1 MKNSSIRIIFF
12 LSFIFALLTVKGQ
25 QGGQVQLI
33 SEPSDRAYERV
44 HLNDLKPIPYPYL
57 REGDVFWE
65 KRVWRSVDFR
75 EKMNHPL
82 YFPETPQ
89 GKWKSL
95 MQVLWD
101 ALLAGEITAYDPV
114 NTDNFE
120 EMSPIPSSQ
129 LESQLSTTETT
140 REEDPATG
148 QFQDV
153 TFEVPF
159 DPQEIVLLWIKE
171 DWIFDKQRSEMQIR
185 IVGICPVKENID
197 PVTQVFRGYDPL
209 FWIYYPEVRP
219 VLARN
224 EVFNPLN
231 SARRLSFDQL
241 FLQRRFSSFI
251 IKEDNVFDRRIDD
264 YATGI
269 DALLEAERIKNEIRD
284 FEQEPGYPK
293 LLAG

>member
-284 FEQEPGYPK
+284 FEQELWSY
-293 LLAG
+293 

>member
-1 MKNSSIRIIFF
+1 MKNSSIKIIFS
-12 LSFIFALLTVKGQ
+12 LSLIFALFTVKGQ

-65 KRVWRSVDFR
+65 KRVWRSIDFR

-114 NTDNFE
+114 TTDNFE

-159 DPQEIVLLWIKE
+159 DPQEIVLLWVKE

-185 IVGICPVKENID
+185 IIGICPVRENID

-224 EVFNPLN
+224 ELFNPLN

-284 FEQEPGYPK
+284 FEQELWSY
-293 LLAG
+293 

>member
-1 MKNSSIRIIFF
+1 MKIISLKFF
-12 LSFIFALLTVKGQ
+12 LLLSICFFALTVKAQ
-25 QGGQVQLI
+25 PGQVQLI
-33 SEPSDRAYERV
+33 SEPRDKAYDRIHITEM
-44 HLNDLKPIPYPYL
+44 KPIAYPFL
-57 REGDVFWE
+57 RESDVFWE

-95 MQVLWD
+95 MRILWD
-101 ALLAGEITAYDPV
+101 AVLEGEITAYEPGA
-114 NTDNFE
+114 TDNFE
-120 EMSPIPSSQ
+120 EMTPMPASQ
-129 LESQLSTTETT
+129 LESQLKTTVLS
-140 REEDPATG
+140 RQPDPDNPG
-148 QFQDV
+148 VFIDV
-153 TFEVPF
+153 TDEVDF
-159 DPQEIVLLWIKE
+159 DPQEVVLLWIKE
-171 DWIFDKQRSEMQIR
+171 DWVFDKQRSEMQIR
-185 IVGICPVKENID
+185 IIGICPVRENID
-197 PVTQVFRGYDPL
+197 PLTNEFRGYVPM
-209 FWIYYPEVRP
+209 FWLYYPEIRP

-269 DALLEAERIKNEIRD
+269 DALLESEKIKNEIRS
-284 FEQEPGYPK
+284 FEQELWSY
-293 LLAG
+293 

>member
-1 MKNSSIRIIFF
+1 MKIISLKFF
-12 LSFIFALLTVKGQ
+12 LLLSICFFALTLKAQ
-25 QGGQVQLI
+25 PGQVQLI
-33 SEPSDRAYERV
+33 SEPRDKAYDRIHITEM
-44 HLNDLKPIPYPYL
+44 KPIAYPHL
-57 REGDVFWE
+57 RESDVFWE

-95 MQVLWD
+95 MRILWD
-101 ALLAGEITAYDPV
+101 AVLEGEITAYEPGA
-114 NTDNFE
+114 TDNFE
-120 EMSPIPSSQ
+120 EMTPMPASQ
-129 LESQLSTTETT
+129 LESQLKTTVLS
-140 REEDPATG
+140 RQPDPDNPG
-148 QFQDV
+148 VFIDV
-153 TFEVPF
+153 TDEVDF
-159 DPQEIVLLWIKE
+159 DPQEVVLLWIKE
-171 DWIFDKQRSEMQIR
+171 DWVFDKQRSEMQIR
-185 IVGICPVKENID
+185 IIGICPVRENID
-197 PVTQVFRGYDPL
+197 PLTNEFRGYVPM
-209 FWIYYPEVRP
+209 FWLYYPEIRP

-269 DALLEAERIKNEIRD
+269 DALLESERIKNEIRS
-284 FEQEPGYPK
+284 FEQELWSY
-293 LLAG
+293 